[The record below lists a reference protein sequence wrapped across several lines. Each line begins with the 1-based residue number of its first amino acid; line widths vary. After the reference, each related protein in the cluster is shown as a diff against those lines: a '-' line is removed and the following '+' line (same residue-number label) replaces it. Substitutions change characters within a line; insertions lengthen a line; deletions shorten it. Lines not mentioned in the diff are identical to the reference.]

1 MIRSLINK
9 YFKSETMATYFVFG
23 NAPSIDNL
31 LDYTGKDEKSDDLIK
46 IEDAEIKPGHYLMS
60 INVHTVWAQID
71 FHRII
76 TAIYEI
82 DADHEGVRL
91 LSILIEQWSEENSV
105 DERDIATTIVDDE
118 MSIYLEYI

>member
-1 MIRSLINK
+1 
-9 YFKSETMATYFVFG
+9 MATNFVFG

-31 LDYTGKDEKSDDLIK
+31 LEYTGKDEKSDDLIK
-46 IEDAEIKPGHYLMS
+46 IEDAENKPGHYLMS
-60 INVHTVWAQID
+60 INGHMVGAQID
-71 FHRII
+71 FHRTI

-105 DERDIATTIVDDE
+105 DERDIATTIVDNE